1 LTLVEAGLGA
11 LLLAFALAGAAAWCG
26 PVDGVKARSSHSRP
40 TPTSGGLAIIAGAC
54 LGALAFAPDLGGERA
69 LAWLLGS
76 AAVLGLLGAAD
87 DLLDL
92 NAGVKFSAQLAA
104 AAVIASQ
111 VAQVEVLPLAPGAAL
126 PVGPILGFLGTVLFM
141 IVVGNAVNF
150 MDGSNG
156 LAPGVG
162 VVALAGLGV
171 AGLREEPD
179 VAALALAGAA
189 AGLGFLPWN
198 LRARLFQGD
207 AGAFFTAAL
216 IGGVGLLLAERGAAS
231 PYLVVFTVLP
241 LLVDVL
247 LTLAVRA
254 RRGVRLTQAH
264 REHLYQLWLQA
275 TGRSHLELA
284 WRVWMLTALCTVTGL
299 WLEVYAREWAFAGL
313 MLAVAVLSIGWI
325 RARRALAASVA
336 AAATA

>member
-26 PVDGVKARSSHSRP
+26 PVDAVKARSSHSRP

-54 LGALAFAPDLGGERA
+54 LGAVALGEPGGGGRE
-69 LAWLLGS
+69 LAWLLG
-76 AAVLGLLGAAD
+76 AAVFVGLLGAAD

-111 VAQVEVLPLAPGAAL
+111 VAQVELLPLLPGVGL
-126 PVGPILGFLGTVLFM
+126 PVGAVAGFFGSVLFL
-141 IVVGNAVNF
+141 IVVANAVNF

-162 VVALAGLGV
+162 VIALAGLGM
-171 AGLREEPD
+171 AGLKEAPE
-179 VAALALAGAA
+179 VAAVALVGAA

-216 IGGVGLLLAERGAAS
+216 IGGVGLLLAQRGAAS
-231 PYLVVFTVLP
+231 PYFVVFAVLP

-247 LTLAVRA
+247 LTLLVRA
-254 RRGVRLTQAH
+254 RRGVRLTEAH
-264 REHLYQLWLQA
+264 REHLYQLWLHA
-275 TGRSHLELA
+275 TGKSHLALA
-284 WRVWMLTALCTVTGL
+284 WRAWALTAACTATGL
-299 WLEVYAREWAFAGL
+299 WFELFAREWAFAGL
-313 MLAVAVLSIGWI
+313 MALVALLSAGWAKV
-325 RARRALAASVA
+325 RSALVRSA
-336 AAATA
+336 AAQNAA